1 MKHRRKGLGEEGQAT
16 LEFLI
21 IIPLI
26 LALISLIGIA
36 GWWSYAKLSAQNAAY
51 GWAVWNSFNKPQAN
65 GPGPIS
71 FGIAGNP
78 DARPA
83 TLHSPLGMKEIWGD
97 TVADIEPHYPYWYW
111 RKGGTSVV
119 VWVSP
124 GDIPFNEVFEI
135 WGGGGEGRMHRGT
148 AFFFYG
154 PFNSAED

>member
-1 MKHRRKGLGEEGQAT
+1 MSCKESTFKEGGQAT

-21 IIPLI
+21 IVPLI
-26 LALISLIGIA
+26 FALISLIGLA

-51 GWAVWNSFNKPQAN
+51 GWAVWNTFNKPTAS
-65 GPGPIS
+65 GPKIS

-97 TVADIEPHYPYWYW
+97 TVADIEPHYPYKFW

-119 VWVSP
+119 IWMSP
-124 GDIPFNEVFEI
+124 GDVPFDEVFEI
-135 WGGGGEGRMHRGT
+135 WAGDVQKRMPRGT

-154 PFNSAED
+154 PFNSAGY